1 MSAQVGFDM
10 ASDFFSNTPADGTTP
25 DPACKL
31 CRFYTM
37 YSRTCAL
44 TWGKMEAFD
53 SCSSYVW
60 NDDKER
66 YGKRARDRT
75 DG

>member
-10 ASDFFSNTPADGTTP
+10 ASDFFSDPPADGTTP
-25 DPACKL
+25 DQACIS

-53 SCSSYVW
+53 SCSSHVYD
-60 NDDKER
+60 DDKER
-66 YGKRARDRT
+66 YGQKR
-75 DG
+75 G

>member
-1 MSAQVGFDM
+1 MVFLDGVRRPSDETASASS
-10 ASDFFSNTPADGTTP
+10 APSP
-25 DPACKL
+25 DQACIS

-53 SCSSYVW
+53 SCSSCVW